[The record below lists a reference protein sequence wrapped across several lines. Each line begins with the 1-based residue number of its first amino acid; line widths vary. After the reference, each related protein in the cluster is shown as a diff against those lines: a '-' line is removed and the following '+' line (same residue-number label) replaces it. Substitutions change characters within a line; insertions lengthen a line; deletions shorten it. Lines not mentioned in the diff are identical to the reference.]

1 VSAAVLPRIV
11 EVPLPTYTAR
21 VLEWGDD
28 SSSGA
33 PLVVA
38 LHGFPDTAWTW
49 RHLGP
54 HLAERGYRVAAPF
67 LRGYGPSSVPSDDT
81 YTVGSLMADA
91 VAVHGAL
98 GGDEH
103 SVLVGH
109 DWGAIA
115 ASGLGAHPDSP
126 FRRVVTMA
134 VPPLPSLTPSRAWL
148 GDWLG
153 AAVRQPRH
161 SWYIA
166 YNQVPGLAERSFER
180 LVRRLWADWSPGYDA
195 TDNLSFL
202 LASVPDH
209 THARAV
215 VSYYRAF
222 LRPGRGARAYAGWHR
237 TFADA
242 PVVPTL
248 FLQGDQDGCLDR
260 RFFTGADR
268 MLTGDSR
275 AVLVPGVGHFLQ
287 VEQPDVVNAH
297 VAAFLGEG

>member
-1 VSAAVLPRIV
+1 MSLPRVV

-21 VLEWGDD
+21 VLEWGETSD
-28 SSSGA
+28 SAA
-33 PLVVA
+33 PLVLA

-54 HLAERGYRVAAPF
+54 YLAERGYRVAAPF
-67 LRGYGPSSVPSDDT
+67 LRGYGPSSVPTDGA

-98 GGDEH
+98 GGDGH
-103 SVLVGH
+103 AMLVGH

-126 FRRVVTMA
+126 FQRIVTMA
-134 VPPLPSLTPSRAWL
+134 VPPLPSMSPSRGWWSA
-148 GDWLG
+148 WLG
-153 AAVRQPRH
+153 AAVRQPRN

-166 YNQVPGLAERSFER
+166 FNQVPGLAERHFER
-180 LVRRLWADWSPGYDA
+180 LVTKLWHDWSPGYDA
-195 TDNLSFL
+195 TDDLSFL
-202 LASVPDH
+202 LSSVPDRA
-209 THARAV
+209 HARAV

-222 LRPGRGARAYAGWHR
+222 LRPGRGAAAYAGWHR
-237 TFADA
+237 TFADS

-260 RFFTGADR
+260 RFFVGADR
-268 MLTGDSR
+268 ALSGSSR
-275 AVLVPGVGHFLQ
+275 AVLVPGTGHFLQ
-287 VEQPDVVNAH
+287 VERPDIVNAQ
-297 VAAFLGEG
+297 VASFLGEA

>member
-1 VSAAVLPRIV
+1 MSLPRVV
-11 EVPLPTYTAR
+11 EVPLPTYAAR
-21 VLEWGDD
+21 VLEWGDAD
-28 SSSGA
+28 A

-54 HLAERGYRVAAPF
+54 YLAERGYRVAAPF

-91 VAVHGAL
+91 VALHGAL
-98 GGDEH
+98 GGDER
-103 SVLVGH
+103 SMLVGH

-115 ASGLGAHPDSP
+115 ANGLGAHPESP
-126 FRRVVTMA
+126 FRRIVSMA
-134 VPPLPSLTPSRAWL
+134 VPPLPAMTPSREWV
-148 GDWLG
+148 GEWLG
-153 AAVRQPRH
+153 AVLRQPRN

-166 YNQVPGLAERSFER
+166 FNQVPGLAERHFER
-180 LVRRLWADWSPGYDA
+180 LVTKLWSDWSPGYDA
-195 TDNLSFL
+195 SDDLSFL
-202 LASVPDH
+202 LSSVPDR

-222 LRPGRGARAYAGWHR
+222 LRPGRGAQAYAQWHR

-260 RFFTGADR
+260 RFFTGAER
-268 MLTGDSR
+268 LLTGPSR
-275 AVLVPGVGHFLQ
+275 AVLVPGAGHFLQ
-287 VEQPDVVNAH
+287 VEQADVVNDH
-297 VAAFLGEG
+297 VVSFLNES